1 MMMLEPVALLNACE
15 SLTEYWS
22 PRIIGRVNDSFV
34 KVAKVKGEFVWH
46 KHDLEDEMFL
56 VLRGRLVI
64 EFDPTFNGPSH
75 VVLRGGDFFVVPKN
89 TLHRPS
95 ADDECFI
102 ALLEPVTTK
111 HTGELVTEQT
121 RSIEQQLG
129 V

>member
-22 PRIIGRVNDSFV
+22 PRIVGRVNDSFV

-46 KHDLEDEMFL
+46 KHDHEDEMFL

-64 EFDPTFNGPSH
+64 EFEHSH

-95 ADDECFI
+95 ADDDCFI

-111 HTGELVTEQT
+111 HTGELVTDLT
-121 RSIEQQLG
+121 RTIEQQLG

>member
-1 MMMLEPVALLNACE
+1 MMLEPVALLAACDE
-15 SLTEYWS
+15 LKDYWS
-22 PRIIGRVNDSFV
+22 PRIVGRVNDSYV

-46 KHDLEDEMFL
+46 KHELEDEMFL

-64 EFDPTFNGPSH
+64 EFDASFNGPSH

-95 ADDECFI
+95 ADEDCFI

-111 HTGELVTEQT
+111 HTGETVGAMTKTL
-121 RSIEQQLG
+121 EQQLG